1 MEHDQLP
8 PSGGISRRT
17 TLQLLVAGSAMAL
30 LAACR
35 GAATAPPSST
45 PASLTQ
51 GTSQAGAPAGTP
63 ASVAAGAPASSPN
76 GGTLTVALSDLGNE
90 NLDVILAS
98 TNNNLLPLMYERLM
112 LYNERGELI
121 PWLAESW
128 RMSEDGRVWTFN
140 LRKGVKWS
148 NGEDFTSADVKFS
161 IERFVSDTSKS
172 AWSPMHRQTV
182 DQVEAPDDYTVRV
195 LAKSPPYVF
204 YEDAIAGTSI
214 INKKYFE
221 SAGVEAFSKQPL
233 GTGPWK
239 LSNFSASAR
248 AELEANKDYWGTK
261 PVWDK
266 LAIVHAPEES
276 TRIAM
281 LKRGEADIAGVSWD
295 NALKLR
301 DEGYELRQTRA
312 STVPALCFVGYW
324 MQPGPTGDQRVRE
337 ALDIAI
343 NRQELADSFFRGFA
357 KPGAGN
363 FALTDLHYGFDSI
376 WYSTKYEPERARQLL
391 NDAGYPD
398 KFSDPIIRI
407 YSVSQVG
414 WQPDFLQVISGY
426 WEAIGVKTQLVP
438 MDFTAMRSAWVA
450 ADPKLMGGVT
460 TWIGVGSGTAG
471 NQMPAQQNNM
481 TIQGVNHAAGDPE
494 LERMFLDTIA
504 QLDPN
509 QRLEMWHAVQQKAF
523 SLHSFPG
530 VCRVYDQYAVSNRV
544 GDWSGMTYLN
554 NALVMGLAGVQH
566 R

>member
-1 MEHDQLP
+1 MERDQFL
-8 PSGGISRRT
+8 PSGGFSRRT
-17 TLQLLVAGSAMAL
+17 ALRL
-30 LAACR
+30 LAAGGATAVVAACGR
-35 GAATAPPSST
+35 STEVPAATRPDTSPT
-45 PASLTQ
+45 QPAS
-51 GTSQAGAPAGTP
+51 QAKAPAGT
-63 ASVAAGAPASSPN
+63 AAKT
-76 GGTLTVALSDLGNE
+76 GGTLNVALSDLGNE
-90 NLDVILAS
+90 NLDVILAAP
-98 TNNNLLPLMYERLM
+98 NNNIILATNERLM

-128 RMSEDGRVWTFN
+128 KMSEDGRQWTFN
-140 LRKGVKWS
+140 LRKGVKWH
-148 NGEDFTSADVKFS
+148 NGDELTSADVKFS
-161 IERFVSDTSKS
+161 FERFISEPAKS

-182 DQVEAPDDYTVRV
+182 DQIETPDDYTVRV

-204 YEDAIAGTSI
+204 YEDAVAGTVI

-221 SAGVEAFSKQPL
+221 KVGLDTFAKQPM

-239 LSNFSASAR
+239 LTSFTPSAK
-248 AELEANKDYWGTK
+248 AELEANKEYWGTK

-266 LAIVHAPEES
+266 LVWLHAPEES

-281 LKRGEADIAGVSWD
+281 LKRGEADVAAVGWD

-301 DEGYELRQTRA
+301 GEGFELRQTKA
-312 STVPALCFVGYW
+312 STVPSLCFAGYW
-324 MQPGPTGDQRVRE
+324 MQPGPTSDVRVRE

-363 FALTDLHYGFDSI
+363 FAITDLHYGFDPI
-376 WYSTKYEPERARQLL
+376 WFSTKFEPERAKQLL
-391 NDAGYPD
+391 KDAGYPS
-398 KFSDPIIRI
+398 KFSDPAIKI

-426 WEAIGVKTQLVP
+426 WEAVGVQTQLVP

-450 ADPKLMGGVT
+450 ADPKLMGGVVS
-460 TWIGVGSGTAG
+460 WIGVGSGTAG

-481 TIQGVNHAAGDPE
+481 TTQGVNHAASDPD
-494 LERMFLDTIA
+494 LDRMFFDTIA
-504 QLDPN
+504 ELDPK
-509 QRLEMWHAVQQKAF
+509 QRLEKWHAVQQKAY

-530 VCRVYDQYAVSNRV
+530 IARVYDQYAVSNQV
-544 GDWSGMTYLN
+544 GEWNGMSWLN
-554 NALVMGLAGVQH
+554 NALVMGMAGIQH